1 MLLAIVDDDGDVRLA
16 LARLLRSL
24 GHQVRLFVSAEDFE
38 AANVSVDCA
47 ILDVRL
53 TGISGPELRDRM
65 RARHVPTP
73 VVFITGHSDPK
84 RAELSGALDAPSL
97 AKPVE
102 EASLMAAITAA
113 IESSRPRTDH
123 AV

>member
-24 GHQVRLFVSAEDFE
+24 GHEVRLFVSAEDFE

-53 TGISGPELRDRM
+53 AGISGPELRDRL
-65 RARHVPTP
+65 RARPVPTP
-73 VVFITGHSDPK
+73 VVFITGNSDPK
-84 RAELSGALDAPSL
+84 RAELSGAPDAPSL
-97 AKPVE
+97 AKPLE
-102 EASLMAAITAA
+102 EATLMAAIADA
-113 IESSRPRTDH
+113 IKSSRSRTDH
-123 AV
+123 AP

>member
-1 MLLAIVDDDGDVRLA
+1 MISMR
-16 LARLLRSL
+16 
-24 GHQVRLFVSAEDFE
+24 
-38 AANVSVDCA
+38 VDCA

-53 TGISGPELRDRM
+53 AGISGPELRDRL

-84 RAELSGALDAPSL
+84 RTELSGALDAPSL
-97 AKPVE
+97 AKPLE
-102 EASLMAAITAA
+102 EATLMAAIADA

-123 AV
+123 AF